1 MNCYTFLVN
10 CYVFLDKNSFYKYM
24 ILTHIR
30 DTSLKLDEENKIE
43 KKIIQLEKNCIVFI
57 KFM

>member
-1 MNCYTFLVN
+1 MF
-10 CYVFLDKNSFYKYM
+10 FLDKNSFYKYM